1 MPPYLF
7 DDGTGFGK
15 ATSWKM
21 IIPCGIC
28 WPGRGGSPPHDW
40 MVRRVI
46 FARIGSP
53 ISLYGILLTFG
64 LVFFGNRF
72 YVASTDT
79 RRVGLNFQLCV
90 PYTRDFRLLIR
101 FCELEFGGSAGSMT
115 ERQMASK
122 TNPITFFQQV
132 RAETAKVTWPTR
144 RETVIS
150 TIMVV
155 IMAFLAA
162 AFFFLADQLMAYG
175 VEFIL
180 GLGR

>member
-7 DDGTGFGK
+7 SGGAGFGR
-15 ATSWKM
+15 ATPLKM
-21 IIPCGIC
+21 IIPCRIC

-46 FARIGSP
+46 FARIGFP

-64 LVFFGNRF
+64 LVFSGNRF

-101 FCELEFGGSAGSMT
+101 FDGVGFEGSAGSMT

-162 AFFFLADQLMAYG
+162 VFFFLADQLMAYG